1 MYLHLALLSNSAR
14 SIPLDD
20 WLRDLTC
27 SLAVPSQLNLKC
39 FQRRQFQPHHL
50 LRCETVE
57 PDCHNLDAVGRKA
70 AIS

>member
-1 MYLHLALLSNSAR
+1 MYLRLSLLSNSAR

-27 SLAVPSQLNLKC
+27 SLAVL
-39 FQRRQFQPHHL
+39 QRRQFQPHHL